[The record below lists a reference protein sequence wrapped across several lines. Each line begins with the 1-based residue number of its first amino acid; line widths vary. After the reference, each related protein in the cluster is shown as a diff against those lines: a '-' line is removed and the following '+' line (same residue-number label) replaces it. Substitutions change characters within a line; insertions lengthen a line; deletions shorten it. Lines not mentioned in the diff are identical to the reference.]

1 MVFIAD
7 NNNLIPL
14 FVMFRYNFM
23 YLCHKRTGKV
33 NILTTVHFV
42 INSFRH
48 SVCPYNNRMVTRNI
62 LYTVIRIHAL
72 ARQIFDYLPIMNK
85 RTERCDF
92 FSVFDFF
99 INIVHRSFY
108 TVAESCRFCN
118 INHFCSPIFL
128 ISVLSNE

>member
-1 MVFIAD
+1 
-7 NNNLIPL
+7 
-14 FVMFRYNFM
+14 M

-33 NILTTVHFV
+33 NILTTVHLV

-48 SVCPYNNRMVTRNI
+48 SVRPYNNRMVTRNI

-85 RTERCDF
+85 LTERCDF
-92 FSVFDFF
+92 ITVFDFF
-99 INIVHRSFY
+99 INVVPRSFY
-108 TVAESCRFCN
+108 TVAESSRLCN